1 MSSRLSFPI
10 DCITIVLKVGETVS
24 RWLGVNDLSAVQ
36 QLQAYGIQLDFERAV
51 LWPHTPLQA
60 ALAAHIPGSAIGA
73 DTIVLYSSIV
83 DRARVLG
90 FLQARARRGRPEAD
104 VVYLSPSLDQNT
116 DAVSI
121 WYRLLAECAHKIG
134 SHGGQRL
141 FAQVPSGNGIEEVFR
156 QAGFASYAR
165 EDIFCLTD
173 WPQGLSKSNLLRH
186 QRARDGWNLLRL
198 YTELTPR
205 PVQIAE
211 GMLSPEGQGGK
222 MGDWW
227 DQSRSAGFILEI
239 DGELAGAVRVR
250 RGRAAYWLRFGL
262 HPQAQEHSDLLLHG
276 ALSLLWAASHH
287 PIYCS
292 VRDYESGMSIALE
305 QAGFMRTQTRTLLV
319 KHLTK
324 RVKEP
329 FLKFVPALEKRP
341 EPAASISKTN
351 LTK

>member
-1 MSSRLSFPI
+1 M
-10 DCITIVLKVGETVS
+10 T
-24 RWLGVNDLSAVQ
+24 RWLGWDDLTAIQ
-36 QLQAYGIQLDFERAV
+36 RLQAYGIQLDLERAV
-51 LWPHTPLQA
+51 LWPHSPLQA
-60 ALAAHIPGSAIGA
+60 ALTGHLPMSAIGA
-73 DTIVLYSSIV
+73 ETIVLYASPTYHS
-83 DRARVLG
+83 RAIG
-90 FLQARARRGRPEAD
+90 FLQARGRLGRPEAD
-104 VVYLSPSLDQNT
+104 IVYLAPSLDQDS

-121 WYRLLAECAHKIG
+121 WYRLLAECAHVIG
-134 SHGGQRL
+134 SRGGQRL
-141 FAQVPSGNGIEEVFR
+141 FAQVPSGNGIEEIFR

-165 EDIFCLTD
+165 EDIYYLKA
-173 WPQGLSKSNLLRH
+173 WPPDLSKSNLLRH

-250 RGRAAYWLRFGL
+250 RGRAGYWLRFGL
-262 HPQAQEHSDLLLHG
+262 HPQAQEHSDTLLHG
-276 ALSLLWAASHH
+276 ALSLLWAAQHH

-292 VRDYESGMSIALE
+292 VRDYESGMSLALE
-305 QAGFMRTQTRTLLV
+305 QAGFLRLQTRTLLV
-319 KHLTK
+319 KHTTAHA
-324 RVKEP
+324 KEP

-341 EPAASISKTN
+341 EPATSISQHTES
-351 LTK
+351 

>member
-1 MSSRLSFPI
+1 
-10 DCITIVLKVGETVS
+10 VS
-24 RWLGVNDLSAVQ
+24 RFLSLDDLIAVQ
-36 QLQAYGIQLDFERAV
+36 RLQTYGIQLDLERAA

-60 ALAAHIPGSAIGA
+60 ALYSHLPMTTLGA
-73 DTIVLYSSIV
+73 DTIVLYSN
-83 DRARVLG
+83 DARAIG
-90 FLQARARRGRPEAD
+90 FLQARGRLGRPEAD
-104 VVYLSPSLDQNT
+104 IVFLSPSLDQDA

-121 WYRLLAECAHKIG
+121 WYRLLAECAHAIG
-134 SHGGQRL
+134 SKGGQRL
-141 FAQVPSGNGIEEVFR
+141 FAQVPFGNGIEEVFR
-156 QAGFASYAR
+156 QAGFAAYAH
-165 EDIFCLTD
+165 EDIYRLD
-173 WPQGLSKSNLLRH
+173 EWQQGLSKTNQLRH

-262 HPQAQEHSDLLLHG
+262 HPQAQDHSDALLRG
-276 ALSLLWAASHH
+276 ALSLLWAAPHR

-292 VRDYESGMSIALE
+292 VRDYESGMPSALE
-305 QAGFMRTQTRTLLV
+305 RAGFKPAQTRSLLV
-319 KHLTK
+319 KHTTA
-324 RVKEP
+324 RAKEP
-329 FLKFVPALEKRP
+329 FLKFAPALEKRP
-341 EPAASISKTN
+341 EPATSVSHHTES
-351 LTK
+351 